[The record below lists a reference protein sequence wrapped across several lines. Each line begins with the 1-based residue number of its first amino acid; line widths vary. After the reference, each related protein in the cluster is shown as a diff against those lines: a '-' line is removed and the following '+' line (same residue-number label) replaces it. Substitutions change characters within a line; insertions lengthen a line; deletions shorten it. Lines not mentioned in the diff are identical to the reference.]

1 MGSLNKEP
9 PGHVTAVDELMAI
22 AHALEQEASDQYHR
36 LAERMRGEGERALAT
51 LFESLS
57 RIEAKHTEKIDSKA
71 MAVIGKKP
79 DSALVRWELPENFD
93 EDEARTYLLT
103 PYRALAM
110 AVRNEERA
118 FAFYTYI
125 AAYAEDDRVRQLAE
139 ECAKDEL
146 EHAALLR
153 RERRKAWRSEREA
166 PQWIIRR
173 IPRAQSLADVL
184 ADVATAEHVAA
195 VAHHSLSATLATA
208 GDTRAAR
215 MFEEAAAE
223 EQATAEDA
231 QNRIDQIGAATQPFP
246 RLHTTRE
253 GLRLLEESFEHYS
266 DLAERV
272 SDESA
277 LTECQSLAERALR
290 RLSYVQG
297 SIGNALITNP
307 KIIRRLAEGEKAIL
321 SGETA
326 ESLRQDRPDL
336 PKS

>member
-9 PGHVTAVDELMAI
+9 LGHVTAVDELMAI
-22 AHALEQEASDQYHR
+22 AHALEQEASEQYHR
-36 LAERMRGEGERALAT
+36 LAERMHADGERALAA

-57 RIEAKHTEKIDSKA
+57 RIEAKHVEEIDNKA

-79 DSALVRWELPENFD
+79 DPAFVRWELPENFN

-125 AAYAEDDRVRQLAE
+125 AAYTEDDRVRQLAE

-153 RERRKAWRSEREA
+153 RERRKAWRLEREA
-166 PQWIIRR
+166 PQWIIQRV
-173 IPRAQSLADVL
+173 PRVQSVADVL
-184 ADVATAEHVAA
+184 ADVAAAEHAA
-195 VAHHSLSATLATA
+195 AIAHRSLAATLAAA
-208 GDTRAAR
+208 GNTHAAR
-215 MFEEAAAE
+215 MFEEAADE
-223 EQATAEDA
+223 EQATAENA
-231 QNRIDQIGAATQPFP
+231 QSRIGKTGATTQTLPD
-246 RLHTTRE
+246 LHTIRE

-272 SDESA
+272 TDESA
-277 LTECQSLAERALR
+277 LTECQLLAERALR

-297 SIGNALITNP
+297 SIGNALITSP
-307 KIIRRLAEGEKAIL
+307 KIVRRLAERETAIL
-321 SGETA
+321 SGKTS
-326 ESLRQDRPDL
+326 ESVRQDRFDPR
-336 PKS
+336 KT